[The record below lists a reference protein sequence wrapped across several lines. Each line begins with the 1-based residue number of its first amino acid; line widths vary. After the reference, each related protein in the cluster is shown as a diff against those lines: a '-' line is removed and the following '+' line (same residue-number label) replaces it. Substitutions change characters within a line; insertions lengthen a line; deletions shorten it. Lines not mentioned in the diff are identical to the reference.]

1 MENYSTSF
9 GIGIMIIYLLL
20 ALLMIVSYWKIFT
33 KANQPGWAIL
43 VPIYNIIV
51 LLNIVKKPWWW
62 FFLLAI
68 PIVNIVIGIIITYR
82 LALSFGKSGGFAIG
96 LILLPFIFLP
106 ILAFDNSTYTPLQ
119 D

>member
-1 MENYSTSF
+1 MENYST
-9 GIGIMIIYLLL
+9 GYGTGIMVFYLLL
-20 ALLMIVSYWKIFT
+20 VVLMIVSYWRIFT

-43 VPIYNIIV
+43 IPIYNLIV

-62 FFLLAI
+62 LFLLLI
-68 PIVNIVIGIIITYR
+68 PLINIIFAIIITYR
-82 LALSFGKSGGFAIG
+82 LALSFGKGVGFAIG
-96 LILLPFIFLP
+96 LIFLPIIFLP